1 MNNEYKIKNLLNA
14 NTMLVEDMLQNNSFQ
29 VEDLE
34 LVQKK
39 FGELLNQL
47 EFWTKMDN
55 QDRFYYELK
64 NHVDWMLKTFSP

>member
-1 MNNEYKIKNLLNA
+1 MSEKKIKNLLNA
-14 NTMLVEDMLQNNSFQ
+14 NEMLIEDILQNNSFQ

-39 FGELLNQL
+39 FGELIDQL
-47 EFWTKMDN
+47 KFWTKIDN

-64 NHVDWMLKTFSP
+64 NHVDWMLKTFSS